1 MVNMGWWNVMPRSLG
16 LNIGWW
22 NVKSFS
28 VWFVISLKT
37 ADNPRLLSPLYCSSS
52 RTAMTR
58 STTSNCMPGSWRRTA
73 SASPRISTSR
83 SSLCP
88 CPAPAARL
96 SRLRPSITSA
106 ASLPPPSSHPS
117 LVTTGSPPTGQK
129 VSPFPFLS
137 VVDGVFVVVLSGLVF
152 GWSCRHN
159 RQKVSPFSFLSVVDG
174 VFVVVL
180 SGLVFGWSCR
190 HNRQEV
196 SPFLFLSVVDGVFV
210 VVLSGLVFGWS
221 SRRNSQK
228 MFPFPFLGVTVDVL
242 LVVLCSV
249 DHTDTTLRSFLLLL
263 RVLWLRCRCYFGGE
277 TSRQKDI

>member
-1 MVNMGWWNVMPRSLG
+1 MPRSLE

-22 NVKSFS
+22 NVKPFS

-37 ADNPRLLSPLYCSSS
+37 ADNPHLSFPLYCSFS

-117 LVTTGSPPTGQK
+117 LVTTESPPTGQK
-129 VSPFPFLS
+129 VSPFPFL
-137 VVDGVFVVVLSGLVF
+137 GVIV
-152 GWSCRHN
+152 
-159 RQKVSPFSFLSVVDG
+159 
-174 VFVVVL
+174 
-180 SGLVFGWSCR
+180 
-190 HNRQEV
+190 
-196 SPFLFLSVVDGVFV
+196 GVFV

-221 SRRNSQK
+221 SRRNRQKVSPFPFLGVTVGVFVVVLSGLVFGWSSRRNRQKVSPFPFLGVIVGVFVVVLSGLMFGWSSRRYSQK
-228 MFPFPFLGVTVDVL
+228 MFPFPFLGVIVGVPV
-242 LVVLCSV
+242 VVLCSV
-249 DHTDTTLRSFLLLL
+249 DHTDTTVRSCLLLL

-277 TSRQKDI
+277 TSRQIDI